1 MKKKAYAKI
10 NLSLRVLRKRE
21 DNYHDLE
28 SIMCKIDLY
37 DTLTFKINKLK
48 INRIINDIYPDNL
61 VLKAANLIKEKYGL
75 NQGVDIFIKKQI
87 PSQAGLG
94 GGSSDAASVLIALNK
109 LFKLNLKFNELLEMA
124 ISLGSDIPYCLFDE
138 IAFVSGRGEKIKV
151 LDTKLNPYLVLV
163 KPEINCSTKTIFENH
178 KIVESN
184 NLNALIEA
192 LESNNLKEV
201 ARYLNNDLETTVNIL
216 FNDKISMI
224 KEVLIENGAL
234 NASMTG
240 SGSAVF
246 GLFENKKTAKI
257 SYLKLKKE
265 IKDEKVFLCKIKNN

>member
-48 INRIINDIYPDNL
+48 INRIINDIYSDNL

-138 IAFVSGRGEKIKV
+138 IALVSGRGEKIKV
-151 LDTKLNPYLVLV
+151 LNTKLKPYLVLV

-178 KIVESN
+178 KIIESN

-201 ARYLNNDLETTVNIL
+201 ARHLNNDLETTVNIL

-224 KEVLIENGAL
+224 KELLIKNGAL